1 MPFAACLE
9 ELLLPYALGLS
20 ETERAGLQIWHE
32 GTGMLAEL
40 PTKSTMGGGLRAGE
54 LVSGA
59 SSEAC
64 EAPGA
69 GDTELCLQLAVY
81 DAREGAPATFMPSPL
96 PPPSPARSSPTCSPP
111 GTLGSLKKKENF
123 VCGLPRLVW
132 LRSKKSF
139 ASPYTGKVV

>member
-59 SSEAC
+59 SSEVC

-69 GDTELCLQLAVY
+69 GADEALELCLQLAVY

-96 PPPSPARSSPTCSPP
+96 PPSITARSPTSSSRRSRSGCRCRCRSTTSPSPTGARS
-111 GTLGSLKKKENF
+111 
-123 VCGLPRLVW
+123 R
-132 LRSKKSF
+132 RSSR
-139 ASPYTGKVV
+139 S

>member
-59 SSEAC
+59 SSEVC

-69 GDTELCLQLAVY
+69 GDTELCLQLAVF
-81 DAREGAPATFMPSPL
+81 DARGRLEGAL
-96 PPPSPARSSPTCSPP
+96 
-111 GTLGSLKKKENF
+111 GTLVRLREAGPGYAPLLGQVGVARREQQLKE
-123 VCGLPRLVW
+123 RA
-132 LRSKKSF
+132 
-139 ASPYTGKVV
+139 AS

>member
-54 LVSGA
+54 LA
-59 SSEAC
+59 RADD
-64 EAPGA
+64 PGV
-69 GDTELCLQLAVY
+69 C
-81 DAREGAPATFMPSPL
+81 
-96 PPPSPARSSPTCSPP
+96 ARSPP
-111 GTLGSLKKKENF
+111 RSTRATTSSTTL
-123 VCGLPRLVW
+123 RLV
-132 LRSKKSF
+132 RVPS
-139 ASPYTGKVV
+139 ASC